1 MFILFLF
8 LFWGMITNGVHH
20 SLQEILN
27 VEGAQFCD
35 ATCPLTLL
43 AIQTTIVLF
52 LVKFVPGIG
61 LHDTVS
67 GLPVLASV
75 ALGIVKLSIGSVA
88 MISAS
93 GQPEKTAF
101 GGSVTEKRTMF

>member
-1 MFILFLF
+1 M
-8 LFWGMITNGVHH
+8 
-20 SLQEILN
+20 
-27 VEGAQFCD
+27 
-35 ATCPLTLL
+35 
-43 AIQTTIVLF
+43 
-52 LVKFVPGIG
+52 
-61 LHDTVS
+61 S

-101 GGSVTEKRTMF
+101 GGSVTEKNYNVLDLKLSLFPSSNFSRVRIDTERGS